1 MVKPPIVTQP
11 VVPPRYGQASLT
23 DVLPGVLAALGVPA
37 PDPLGLRT
45 ALDGVRRIA
54 VLLVDGLGY
63 HLLPRAAPVAPT
75 IADVLAGRLG
85 TLTELTTVFPSTTPT
100 SLVSL
105 GTGAV
110 PGAHGVLG
118 FFLNVPG
125 TDRVLDHTHWQAD
138 PDPARW
144 QPVPTLFAR
153 AAAAG
158 VAVRTT
164 SRPEYAGSGL
174 TVAAYGGARY
184 QGAADLAA
192 LADGILA
199 GLAGAPSL
207 SYGYHPTLDSTGHLY
222 GLGSLE
228 WRQAAADVDALLA
241 RLVDGL
247 PEDGALLV
255 TADHGQ
261 LDVPAD
267 HRFDIDAD
275 PRLAAG
281 IAVLAGEPRVRY
293 VHTRPGAEPDVIE
306 AWRVVLGDA
315 AWVVSRAEAV
325 ATGWFGA
332 VSEEHLAR
340 VGDVVAVCRDQ
351 HAILATKRE
360 KDTIAKLIAFH
371 GATTPDEMAIP
382 LILVKGGG

>member
-1 MVKPPIVTQP
+1 VLT
-11 VVPPRYGQASLT
+11 PRYGQASLA
-23 DVLPGVLAALGVPA
+23 DVLPGALAALGVPA
-37 PDPLGLRT
+37 PDPLGLGG
-45 ALDGVRRIA
+45 ALDGARRIA

-63 HLLPRAAPVAPT
+63 HLLSRAAPVAPT

-85 TLTELTTVFPSTTPT
+85 TLTELTSVFPSTTPT

-105 GTGAV
+105 GTGAA

-118 FFLNVPG
+118 FFVNVPG
-125 TDRVLDHTHWQAD
+125 TDRVLDHTRWQAD

-158 VAVRTT
+158 VTVSTT

-184 QGAADLAA
+184 RPAADLAA

-199 GLAGAPSL
+199 GLADAPSL

-228 WRQAAADVDALLA
+228 WRQAAADVDLLLA

-247 PEDGALLV
+247 PEEAALLV

-267 HRFDIDAD
+267 HRFDVDAD

-281 IAVLAGEPRVRY
+281 VAVLAGEPRVRY
-293 VHTRPGAEPDVIE
+293 LHTRPGAVPDVID
-306 AWRVVLGDA
+306 AWRAVLGDA
-315 AWVVSRAEAV
+315 AWVASRAEAV

-332 VSEEHLAR
+332 VPEEHLGR
-340 VGDVVAVCRDQ
+340 VGDVVVVCRDRF
-351 HAILATKRE
+351 AVLASRRE
-360 KDTIAKLIAFH
+360 KATIAKLIAFH

-382 LILVKGGG
+382 LIVVRGDR

>member
-1 MVKPPIVTQP
+1 
-11 VVPPRYGQASLT
+11 VVLPRYGQASLA
-23 DVLPGVLAALGVPA
+23 DVLPGTLAALGVPA
-37 PDPLGLRT
+37 PDPLGLRA
-45 ALDGVRRIA
+45 ALAGVRRVA

-144 QPVPTLFAR
+144 QPVPTLFGR

-158 VAVRTT
+158 VTVSTT

-174 TVAAYGGARY
+174 TVAAYGRVEY
-184 QGAADLAA
+184 RGAADVEA
-192 LADGILA
+192 LATGILA
-199 GLAGAPSL
+199 GLAEAPSI
-207 SYGYHPTLDSTGHLY
+207 SYGYHPTLDGTGHLY
-222 GLGSLE
+222 GLQSLE
-228 WRQAAADVDALLA
+228 WRQAAADVDALIA
-241 RLVDGL
+241 QLVDGL

-261 LDVPAD
+261 LDVPAG
-267 HRFDIDAD
+267 HRFDLDAD
-275 PRLAAG
+275 ARLLAG
-281 IAVLAGEPRVRY
+281 VAVVAGEPRVRY
-293 VHTRPGAEPDVIE
+293 LHTRPGAAPDVIDT
-306 AWRVVLGDA
+306 WRTVLGDA

-325 ATGWFGA
+325 AAGWFGA
-332 VSEEHLAR
+332 VPEEHLAR
-340 VGDVVAVCRDQ
+340 IGDVVVVCRDRY
-351 HAILATKRE
+351 ALLATKRE

-382 LILVKGGG
+382 LILVRGDR

>member
-1 MVKPPIVTQP
+1 MT
-11 VVPPRYGQASLT
+11 PRYGQASLA
-23 DVLPGVLAALGVPA
+23 DILPGTLAALGVPS

-63 HLLPRAAPVAPT
+63 HLLRRAAPVAPT

-118 FFLNVPG
+118 FFVNIPG

-184 QGAADLAA
+184 QGAADLEA

-222 GLGSLE
+222 GLDSLE

-293 VHTRPGAEPDVIE
+293 LHTRPGAAPDVIE
-306 AWRVVLGDA
+306 AWRGVLGDA
-315 AWVVSRAEAV
+315 AWVTSRAEAV
-325 ATGWFGA
+325 ATGWFGT
-332 VSEEHLAR
+332 VPEEHLAR
-340 VGDVVAVCRDQ
+340 VGDVVAVCRDR

-382 LILVKGGG
+382 LILVRGGR